1 MLTTAAVPS
10 KQAVSS
16 VDTPAGRGKPTMQSV
31 FGKTRKDGT
40 ATQVLDTAKG
50 KECDSPQRVA
60 VAQNTP
66 RAAHSADTT
75 TPETTTANPGACSSR
90 RRILLSSHTH
100 TQPGTRTAVQEDDL
114 DTRTPHHCM
123 VVDVAPSQPGPGV
136 LLYHSGQHG
145 RES

>member
-1 MLTTAAVPS
+1 
-10 KQAVSS
+10 
-16 VDTPAGRGKPTMQSV
+16 MQSV

-60 VAQNTP
+60 AAQNTP

-90 RRILLSSHTH
+90 RRILLSPLAAKNGTAAQLKTVEAAKCTVMSVTNIDHNPPPAWTTVKTH
-100 TQPGTRTAVQEDDL
+100 RRQ
-114 DTRTPHHCM
+114 HCLANNSSSISS
-123 VVDVAPSQPGPGV
+123 D
-136 LLYHSGQHG
+136 
-145 RES
+145 E